1 MRSNQRRKSPARS
14 LAVRAAQGGSAAA
27 AAAIARRVSPVPML
41 GPAPS
46 VAAVAGLCTGSVP
59 PPSAPTQL
67 PSMKHCS
74 LNNRGSWSF
83 MGVLVS
89 TDVLMKKLDAAVE
102 REPRTLRIEARPI
115 RAIEAVLG
123 GVKMID
129 PARIGGPYFVH
140 RGSRNMRIPLAEV
153 KHHGDARG
161 LR

>member
-1 MRSNQRRKSPARS
+1 MRSNQRRMRTARS

-41 GPAPS
+41 GTPPS

-102 REPRTLRIEARPI
+102 REPRTLRIEALPI
-115 RAIEAVLG
+115 RAVESELG
-123 GVKMID
+123 GIKVVYS
-129 PARIGGPYFVH
+129 AR
-140 RGSRNMRIPLAEV
+140 
-153 KHHGDARG
+153 
-161 LR
+161 